1 MLKFRQNTL
10 GPRFVVVRVTYNE
23 SITGRNP
30 NCTAQRK
37 TAGVGAGGLDLVGCG
52 YARRMMLAMRDISNS
67 AKNT

>member
-37 TAGVGAGGLDLVGCG
+37 TAGVGPAVWILWGAV
-52 YARRMMLAMRDISNS
+52 MRVV
-67 AKNT
+67 